1 MTVFRTLAKLLT
13 VLARDFLARVSWKNL
28 LEILGRLQR
37 ANSQGGVLKLHWI
50 LEEIL
55 GQLDN
60 WTNWL
65 GLHWA
70 NVEAAPLGLMGAFQ
84 PRCFSSRDT
93 LEM

>member
-1 MTVFRTLAKLLT
+1 MTHFRILAKLLT
-13 VLARDFLARVSWKNL
+13 VLAKEFLVKVLEKKS
-28 LEILGRLQR
+28 LEILGRLER
-37 ANSQGGVLKLHWI
+37 ASSQGGVLKLHWI
-50 LEEIL
+50 LGEIF

-70 NVEAAPLGLMGAFQ
+70 NLEAAPLGLMGAVQ